1 MLRTATVNIALKAP
15 KTERPQSSQLPRMA
29 LKHRFEEVSV
39 GKVSEVAAGEFEE
52 ALSYSDACKPNHL
65 PSRLNRVCTTDLVR
79 FMTCTI
85 LTCRVIF

>member
-15 KTERPQSSQLPRMA
+15 KTERPQSSQLLRMA

-52 ALSYSDACKPNHL
+52 ALSYSDAA
-65 PSRLNRVCTTDLVR
+65 SRTT
-79 FMTCTI
+79 CPAG
-85 LTCRVIF
+85 